1 MAITCD
7 AIVEDGVLRPLSSLG
22 LPNSER
28 VRLTIERL
36 GGDVAAK
43 SAVETIL
50 AGRGVHRLSLE
61 EASAIAESDVNT
73 QSRELVNRA
82 LPMVISGKPLSATVI
97 EERDEGW

>member
-1 MAITCD
+1 MSITCD
-7 AIVEDGVLRPLSSLG
+7 AIVEDGVLRPLGNLG

-36 GGDVAAK
+36 GGDPGAK

-50 AGRGVHRLSLE
+50 AERGVRRLALK
-61 EASAIAESDVNT
+61 EASDFAGCDVSAL
-73 QSRELVNRA
+73 SRDVVNRS